1 MLNRAGPALAAAFAA
16 SPLLDGQP
24 AGMRSVRT
32 AIWQGVDLDRTG
44 FDGRHLGDDPVPGYT
59 RLALGADA
67 IPLSRSEDE
76 PLPTRTPM
84 RRWIAT
90 GDGRP
95 DGDDL
100 DHHLTTLFP
109 PVRPR
114 GYLEVRYVD
123 ALPAQWLAVPV
134 CVLATLAAEP
144 GARRRALEVLESDP
158 TSDDW
163 WRAAR
168 SGPADP
174 ELRATALALL
184 DAAVAGMRRLDRG
197 YIPATAPAVVAEY
210 RDRFVAA
217 GRSPSDE
224 LLERHSARPEDP
236 ATWM

>member
-1 MLNRAGPALAAAFAA
+1 
-16 SPLLDGQP
+16 
-24 AGMRSVRT
+24 
-32 AIWQGVDLDRTG
+32 
-44 FDGRHLGDDPVPGYT
+44 
-59 RLALGADA
+59 
-67 IPLSRSEDE
+67 
-76 PLPTRTPM
+76 
-84 RRWIAT
+84 
-90 GDGRP
+90 
-95 DGDDL
+95 
-100 DHHLTTLFP
+100 
-109 PVRPR
+109 VRPR